1 MQLIN
6 SVCKRRAPKFLAERI
21 SNIKASSS
29 ALILVFGDFKG
40 RLLWLLNPSIPC
52 SEYRFHHLRNV
63 GLEMPHLRQT
73 RPASLVSSNNLTHTS
88 LC

>member
-1 MQLIN
+1 MDSRQGQRD
-6 SVCKRRAPKFLAERI
+6 SVQRI
-21 SNIKASSS
+21 FNIKASSS